1 MTQRPMASYY
11 DRVLQVESNGN
22 PNAVSPKGARGLMQ
36 VMPNTGRDP
45 GFGITP
51 LRNNSPEENV
61 RFGRDYLDAMHN
73 RYGDPTA
80 ALVAYNA
87 GPAVADEWVR
97 SGRDPSKLPA
107 ETRNYVA
114 KVTGTK
120 SMDQGQGTQPALLIQ
135 SQPQRNPVAPTLAR
149 NPNAPAKIEQRPI
162 LTQDMVAGALAPQT
176 AAVEADPAMTQL
188 NAMNGM
194 IDANV
199 AAKQAAVL
207 GNEAVAFAKQNNLPL
222 NDPRV
227 AAFAA
232 DKNVGGLQKGLSF
245 LQGIVGL
252 PIGLLRNAA
261 LGENNDLTAAFRPER
276 SYATRAQAA
285 IAALDAQGLAAK
297 KDIAE
302 MRQDVRQSIFTA
314 IQPAVSQAYNTYGK
328 QQEANLGGS
337 LDERVIND
345 ALRAN
350 GFVDQF
356 GNVDRSSPQAQQF
369 ILSFTQ
375 QMAIAEN
382 TGKPDPNAGIAAAL
396 TGLTTAFTKSRDDK
410 WGELDAKWQA
420 DTLTAADTAAKQI
433 GTAESLLAA
442 SRRLGPVNYGGLAGG
457 VKREL
462 QTSLAALG
470 YKSDDLSNAA
480 IVDGLITQQAL
491 PRMQMLGGNDSEKEL
506 TMITNSLGGSNAT
519 AEARE
524 MAQLSNL
531 ASLKAQKEYGDIF
544 RSYLGRVG
552 RQNGNQIDFM
562 NSPEYKAFTSKKLFQ
577 YEPRILPSLARLA
590 PNRYQNFALVNGQ
603 VYVKTGKGAVPISS
617 LSQEQI
623 DKAMG
628 N

>member
-36 VMPNTGRDP
+36 IMPNTGRDP

-87 GPAVADEWVR
+87 GPAVADDWVR
-97 SGRDPSKLPA
+97 SGRDPNKLPA

-120 SMDQGQGTQPALLIQ
+120 SMDQGTPPALLIQ
-135 SQPQRNPVAPTLAR
+135 PQPQRNPVAPTLAR
-149 NPNAPAKIEQRPI
+149 NPNAPAEITQRPI
-162 LTQDMVAGALAPQT
+162 LTQDMIAGALGPQT
-176 AAVEADPAMTQL
+176 AAVEADPAMQQL

-194 IDANV
+194 VDANV

-252 PIGLLRNAA
+252 PIGMLRNAA

-297 KDIAE
+297 KEIAE

-314 IQPAVSQAYNTYGK
+314 VQPAVSQAYNIYGE
-328 QQEANLGGS
+328 QQKANLGGS